1 MRLNVLIAEPTG
13 APAAPPLVIVHG
25 LFGSARNWGA
35 LAKRIAQGHVAGPRK
50 VIAVDLRNHGDS
62 PWDDDATYP
71 ALAADLADTIRA
83 EIDGPA
89 DVLGHSM
96 GGKAAMLLAL
106 TASALINR
114 LIVADIAPVTY
125 TGHSHSPYI
134 DAMLGVD
141 LSGVARRSQA
151 DAQLQAGVP
160 DRALRAFLLQSLAV
174 EDGKTRWKLNLPALG
189 AHMQAILSFPP
200 VDATWEGRALF
211 VHGGASDYVAP
222 EHRPAVRALF
232 PNARL
237 VAVKNAG
244 HWLHADKPEAF
255 LETVGA
261 FLKATD

>member
-1 MRLNVLIAEPTG
+1 MRLNTIIAEPAG
-13 APAAPPLVIVHG
+13 APVVPPLVIVHG

-35 LAKRIAQGHVAGPRK
+35 LAKRIAQGHVAGPRR

-71 ALAADLADTIRA
+71 ALAADLADTIAA
-83 EIDGPA
+83 EVGGPA

-106 TASALINR
+106 TVPQAVNR
-114 LIVADIAPVTY
+114 LIIADIAPVAY
-125 TGHSHSPYI
+125 TGHSHAPYI
-134 DAMLGVD
+134 DAMQAVD
-141 LSGVARRSQA
+141 LSAITRRSQA
-151 DAQLQAGVP
+151 DVQLQAGVP

-174 EDGKTRWKLNLPALG
+174 EGGTARWKLNLTALA
-189 AHMQAILSFPP
+189 AHMGDILSFPA

-211 VHGGASDYVAP
+211 VHGGASDYVAAA
-222 EHRPAVRALF
+222 HRPSVKARF
-232 PNARL
+232 PNTRL
-237 VAVKNAG
+237 VAVKDAG

-261 FLKATD
+261 FLRATD